1 MFSENRDTYL
11 TRSTVARRL
20 AMMPVRTAAQ
30 IILLTPLI
38 VVAWH
43 TLVRVVRHFY
53 KFPIPQFL
61 ANVIDNPLRRR
72 VQPPAATA
80 LRHGLQP
87 GMRVLD
93 IGPGNG
99 RYTVAAAQRVGPTGH
114 VVAVDIEP
122 KMIPRVRQRAHAAGV
137 TNLTPLVT
145 SAHDLPFAGATFDAA
160 TMITVTGEI
169 PEPVRA
175 LRDVRRVLRPGG
187 TLACSELFV
196 DPDYPLAQTL
206 QTQAGSAGLWV
217 KQRIGGF
224 FYYTLIFER

>member
-1 MFSENRDTYL
+1 MRVQSVVKF
-11 TRSTVARRL
+11 
-20 AMMPVRTAAQ
+20 
-30 IILLTPLI
+30 ILLVPLI
-38 VVAWH
+38 VVTYH
-43 TLVRVVRHFY
+43 TLARVVRHFY

-61 ANVIDNPLRRR
+61 ANAIDNPLRRR

-80 LRHGLQP
+80 VRHGLQP

-122 KMIPRVRQRAHAAGV
+122 KMMPRVRQRAAAANV
-137 TNLTPLVT
+137 TQLDPLVA
-145 SAHDLPFAGATFDAA
+145 SAHDLPFADATFDAA
-160 TMITVTGEI
+160 TMITVMGEI
-169 PEPVRA
+169 PDPVRA
-175 LRDVRRVLRPGG
+175 LSTVRRVLRPGG

-196 DPDYPLAQTL
+196 DPDYPLARTL
-206 QTQAGSAGLWV
+206 QTWAASAGLRL